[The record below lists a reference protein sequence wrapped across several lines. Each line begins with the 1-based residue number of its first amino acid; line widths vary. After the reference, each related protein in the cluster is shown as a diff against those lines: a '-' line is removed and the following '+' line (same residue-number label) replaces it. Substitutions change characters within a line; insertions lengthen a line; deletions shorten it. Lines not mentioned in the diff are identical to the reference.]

1 MALERVYNNRILLAD
16 LTTGKCEEREL
27 GEKLARAE
35 LGGAALSLE
44 LLRRFPEGEPLVIGT
59 GLLTSTF
66 CPGAGV
72 AVVTAKSPRSGM
84 VVHHPFLGM
93 IGLELK
99 LSGFDFIVVR
109 GRSEKPVRLWLHDE
123 LAEIAPAGEIK
134 AQGTNQVT
142 GRIRDEYGDMNIHA
156 FQVGPAGA
164 AGSPL
169 AMISESCF
177 GGYDR
182 AGLGLALAQKGLYAL
197 VVRGLGSLEVADGFF
212 PESTKLMQEAA
223 QSLKGRIGI
232 KEILRLWAKEETFLP
247 ALEKVTHRHSACYSC
262 PFPCRTFGFL
272 REDPARK
279 VETDAPNPGDAMI
292 DPQGVLAL
300 SFLGNDF
307 PHVYE
312 HCTQLGVDPA
322 AVGMILKAEGIG
334 DKDAADKRIEAL
346 VREKKDL
353 INSKQNNFYGVTPWP
368 DGGDLS
374 AALVQA
380 AGVFSNGIPPA
391 VLPLSTP
398 PASLP
403 ADPVEKA
410 ALVLE
415 RMALGLTLGI
425 CPIFLLSTPVVT
437 PVRLATLIKMATEWD
452 DIGEEEL
459 KTKAKSLIGQTLKL
473 AAPQGNI
480 SDGLKPAGFDAAWAG
495 LKKRYVEG

>member
-1 MALERVYNNRILLAD
+1 MALEKVFNNRILLAD

-27 GEKLARAE
+27 GDKLARE
-35 LGGAALSLE
+35 QLGGAALNLE

-72 AVVTAKSPRSGM
+72 GVVTAKSPRSGL
-84 VVHHPFLGM
+84 VVHHPFIGM
-93 IGLELK
+93 IGIELK

-123 LAEIAPAGEIK
+123 LAEVSPAGEVK
-134 AQGTNQVT
+134 ELGTNQVT

-182 AGLGLALAQKGLYAL
+182 AGLGLALAEKGLYAL
-197 VVRGLGSLEVADGFF
+197 VVRGLGNLEVADGFF
-212 PESTKLMQEAA
+212 PESAKLMQETA
-223 QSLKGRIGI
+223 QSLKGKTGI
-232 KEILRLWAKEETFLP
+232 KEILRLWAKEDSFLP

-279 VETDAPNPGDAMI
+279 LETDASNPGCLLI

-300 SFLGNDF
+300 SFLGNDY

-312 HCTQLGVDPA
+312 HCTHLGVDPA
-322 AVGMILKAEGIG
+322 AVGLMLKAEGIG
-334 DKDAADKRIEAL
+334 DKEAADKWIEAL
-346 VREKKDL
+346 VKEKKDL
-353 INSKQNNFYGVTPWP
+353 INSNQNNFHGVTPWP

-398 PASLP
+398 PFSLP
-403 ADPVEKA
+403 SDPVEKA

-415 RMALGLTLGI
+415 RTALGLILGV
-425 CPIFLLSTPVVT
+425 CPLLLLSTPVIT
-437 PVRLATLIKMATEWD
+437 PARLATLVKLATEWD
-452 DIGEEEL
+452 GIGEEEL
-459 KTKAKSLIGQTLKL
+459 KAKAKSLIGQTLKL
-473 AAPQGNI
+473 AAPREAI
-480 SDGLKPAGFDAAWAG
+480 SEGLKPAGFDAAWAG

>member
-1 MALERVYNNRILLAD
+1 MALEKVFNNRILLAD

-27 GEKLARAE
+27 GDKLARE
-35 LGGAALSLE
+35 QLGGAALNLE

-72 AVVTAKSPRSGM
+72 GVVTAKSPRSGL
-84 VVHHPFLGM
+84 VVHHPFIGM
-93 IGLELK
+93 IGIELK

-123 LAEIAPAGEIK
+123 LAEVSPAGEVK
-134 AQGTNQVT
+134 ELGTNQMT

-182 AGLGLALAQKGLYAL
+182 AGLGLALAEKGLYAL
-197 VVRGLGSLEVADGFF
+197 VVRGLGNLEVADGFF
-212 PESTKLMQEAA
+212 PESAKLMQETA
-223 QSLKGRIGI
+223 QSLKGKTGI
-232 KEILRLWAKEETFLP
+232 KEILRLWAKEDSFLP

-279 VETDAPNPGDAMI
+279 LETDASNPGCLLI

-300 SFLGNDF
+300 SFLGNDY

-322 AVGMILKAEGIG
+322 AVGLMLKAEGIG
-334 DKDAADKRIEAL
+334 DKEAADKWIEAL
-346 VREKKDL
+346 VKEKKDL
-353 INSKQNNFYGVTPWP
+353 INSNQNNFHGVTPWP

-398 PASLP
+398 PFSLP
-403 ADPVEKA
+403 SDPVEKA

-415 RMALGLTLGI
+415 RTALGLILGV
-425 CPIFLLSTPVVT
+425 CPLLLLSTPVIT
-437 PVRLATLIKMATEWD
+437 PARLATLVKLATEWD
-452 DIGEEEL
+452 GIGEEEL
-459 KTKAKSLIGQTLKL
+459 KAKAKSLIGQTLKL
-473 AAPQGNI
+473 AAPREAI
-480 SDGLKPAGFDAAWAG
+480 SEGLKPAGFDAAWAG